1 MISLMLRYLFPKR
14 GLWSVP
20 RVLSAEYE
28 RTDMT
33 RDQQL
38 IMMAGLARDPQAAQS
53 VFDKLVIEHGDK
65 VYETIEFHLRRQY
78 ARTLEQRFWSM
89 VRRILGEKEPRKYVE
104 RADKKREPRL

>member
-53 VFDKLVIEHGDK
+53 VFDALRVEHGEH
-65 VYETIEFHLRRQY
+65 VYKYIEFHLRRQY
-78 ARTLEQRFWSM
+78 ARSLEERFWSM

-104 RADKKREPRL
+104 RADKKR